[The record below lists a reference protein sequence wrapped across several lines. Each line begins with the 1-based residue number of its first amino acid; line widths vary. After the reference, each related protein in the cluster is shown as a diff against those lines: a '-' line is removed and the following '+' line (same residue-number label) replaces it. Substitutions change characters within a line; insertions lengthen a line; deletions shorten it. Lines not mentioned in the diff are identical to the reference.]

1 MENDDHGGKQDQL
14 EEHSLPGTNQTGK
27 GPGSCEE
34 DDKRIDQAVGG
45 RSIST
50 SSRNTAFP
58 VPTKLGR
65 PDDISIKTENAGDRR
80 HCSCKGQLALASARL
95 SGTVP
100 ACCDKPIGRIFLRAD
115 GGWCDIEQ
123 SATTLIS

>member
-1 MENDDHGGKQDQL
+1 MAASRTSSRNTAFPAPTKL
-14 EEHSLPGTNQTGK
+14 GK
-27 GPGSCEE
+27 GLAHVKRTT
-34 DDKRIDQAVGG
+34 KRIDQAVGG
-45 RSIST
+45 RSIRT